1 MKLHLEVVDGP
12 EQGRRFELEG
22 PASFLVGRSPHAHL
36 RLDPAADRFVSRT
49 HFLIELRPPRCLV
62 SDLDSAN
69 GTFVNEQRVTQR
81 ELVDGDEIRAGRTRI
96 RVGLEGMPARPAASG
111 EPPPA
116 AGVVQA
122 ESSESPRARPGSPF
136 ACCGCGRDLA
146 MHAAAD
152 GRAEELADALYL
164 CRACAAK
171 QQLPALAGRRLGDF
185 TLLQPHGRGGM
196 GVVYKAVHELT
207 RRISAVKHLHPT
219 AAEDERARRT
229 FEREIDVQSAVTHP
243 NLVRVLARGEAA
255 GCFYVAFEFLPGGD
269 LGRLVDT
276 VAGGPLDP
284 PTACRYVLQVL
295 AGLEALHGAGFV
307 HRDLKPANLLLSRPW
322 PDPAAVAKITD
333 YGLAKSYEDAGRSI
347 FDYTRAGEAGGSL
360 LFMPP
365 EQILNFRFVTPAADV
380 YAVGVTLYYLLTAHY
395 TVDHPMPGER
405 PPPGWRR
412 RNPVEL
418 ILEDPPVPVLWRA
431 PELPRQLAKVVDKA
445 VQKDLSMRFAT
456 AAGLREAL
464 AEAVRRE
471 GLDGHEPG

>member
-1 MKLHLEVVDGP
+1 MKLRLEVVDGP
-12 EQGRRFELEG
+12 EQGRQFELDG
-22 PASFLVGRSPHAHL
+22 PVSFLVGRSPHAHL
-36 RLDPAADRFVSRT
+36 RLDPAADRYVSRT
-49 HFLIELRPPRCLV
+49 HFLIELRPPRCVV

-69 GTFVNEQRVTQR
+69 GTYVNEERITQR
-81 ELVDGDEIRAGRTRI
+81 ELADGDEIRAGRTRI
-96 RVGLEGMPARPAASG
+96 RVGLAGTPARPTSSG
-111 EPPPA
+111 ALPALPVEGEHEPGLP
-116 AGVVQA
+116 Q
-122 ESSESPRARPGSPF
+122 ARPSSPF

-152 GRAEELADALYL
+152 GRAAELADALYL

-171 QQLPALAGRRLGDF
+171 QQLPALVGRRLGDF

-229 FEREIDVQSAVTHP
+229 FEREIDVQSAVAHP

-255 GCFYVAFEFLPGGD
+255 GCFFVAFEFLPGGD
-269 LGRLVDT
+269 LGRLISKV
-276 VAGGPLDP
+276 VGGPLP
-284 PTACRYVLQVL
+284 PEIACRYALHVL

-365 EQILNFRFVTPAADV
+365 EQVLNFRFVTPAADV

-395 TVDHPMPGER
+395 TVDYPMPGE
-405 PPPGWRR
+405 PLPPGARR
-412 RNPVEL
+412 RNPIEL
-418 ILEDPPVPVLWRA
+418 ILEDPPVPVLWRV
-431 PELPRQLAKVVDKA
+431 PELPRGLATVVDRA
-445 VQKDLSMRFAT
+445 VQKDLGMRFAT
-456 AAGLREAL
+456 ATALREAL
-464 AEAVRRE
+464 AEVVQRE
-471 GLDGHEPG
+471 GLDANAPD

>member
-1 MKLHLEVVDGP
+1 MKLRLEVVDGP
-12 EQGRRFELEG
+12 EQGRQFELDG

-36 RLDPAADRFVSRT
+36 RLDPAADRYVSRT
-49 HFLIELRPPRCLV
+49 HFLIELRPPRCVV

-69 GTFVNEQRVTQR
+69 GTYVNEARITQR
-81 ELVDGDEIRAGRTRI
+81 ELADGDEIRAGRTRI
-96 RVGLEGMPARPAASG
+96 RVGLPGTPARPTSSG
-111 EPPPA
+111 ALPALPVDGEGDSGLPEAPP
-116 AGVVQA
+116 
-122 ESSESPRARPGSPF
+122 SSPF

-152 GRAEELADALYL
+152 GRAAELADALYL

-171 QQLPALAGRRLGDF
+171 QQLPALVGRRLGDF

-219 AAEDERARRT
+219 TAEDERARKT
-229 FEREIDVQSAVTHP
+229 FEREIDVQSAVVHP

-255 GCFYVAFEFLPGGD
+255 GCFFVAFEFLPGGD
-269 LGRLVDT
+269 LGRLVGK
-276 VAGGPLDP
+276 VVGGPLP
-284 PTACRYVLQVL
+284 PEIACRYALQVL

-365 EQILNFRFVTPAADV
+365 EQVLNFRFVTPAADV

-395 TVDHPMPGER
+395 TVDYPMPGEP
-405 PPPGWRR
+405 PPPGARR
-412 RNPVEL
+412 RNPIEL
-418 ILEDPPVPVLWRA
+418 ILEDPPVPVLWRV
-431 PELPRQLAKVVDKA
+431 PELPRGVAKVVDKA
-445 VQKDLSMRFAT
+445 VQKDLGMRFAT
-456 AAGLREAL
+456 ATALRQAL
-464 AEAVRRE
+464 AETVQRE
-471 GLDGHEPG
+471 GLDVDAPV